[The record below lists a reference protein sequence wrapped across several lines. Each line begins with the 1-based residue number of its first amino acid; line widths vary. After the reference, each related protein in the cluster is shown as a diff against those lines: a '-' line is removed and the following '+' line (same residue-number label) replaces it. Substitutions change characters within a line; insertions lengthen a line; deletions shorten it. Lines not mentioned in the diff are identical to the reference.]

1 MPHHRVEAIANAF
14 IRLARKEGRTLT
26 NMQLQKL
33 PYIAHGWGL
42 VIVGGNLLDDVPQA
56 WPYGPVYPRLYES
69 LRRYGSGKVTDLIHQ
84 DDASP
89 FCESEQDRGDIV
101 EAALTPEETKLV
113 QTVWDA
119 YKGYTGQRLSAL
131 THQPDSPW
139 TITTRD
145 KQAYAEIDNEL
156 IREHFQ
162 KLAERRR
169 SAA

>member
-1 MPHHRVEAIANAF
+1 MPNHRVEAIANAF
-14 IRLARKEGRTLT
+14 IRLARQEGRTLT

-42 VIVGGNLLDDVPQA
+42 VIVGGNLIDDVPQA
-56 WPYGPVYPRLYES
+56 WPYGPVYPHLYES
-69 LRRYGSGKVTDLIHQ
+69 LKRYGSGKVSDLIHQ

-89 FCESEQDRGDIV
+89 FRESDEDRGEVI
-101 EAALTPEETKLV
+101 EAALTPEETKLI
-113 QTVWDA
+113 QSVWDA
-119 YKGYTGQRLSAL
+119 YKTYTGQRLSAL

-145 KQAYAEIDNEL
+145 KQPYAEIDNDL

-162 KLAERRR
+162 KLAEQRR